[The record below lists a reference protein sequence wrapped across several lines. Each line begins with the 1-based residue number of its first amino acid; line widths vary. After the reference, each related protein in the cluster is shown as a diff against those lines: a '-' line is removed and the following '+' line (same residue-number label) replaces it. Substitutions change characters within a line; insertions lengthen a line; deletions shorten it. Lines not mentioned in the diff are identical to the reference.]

1 MYPSTH
7 EYTLF
12 RQNSWGARILETHAS
27 SLPSLFRSS
36 ITRISLEDKDLRS
49 KEVSK
54 QERDILV
61 LNKAGIVAETIQES
75 TTTANRHGSDSDS
88 DTGKAWKNE
97 LVFVLV

>member
-1 MYPSTH
+1 MKELYLSRVTPQCLS
-7 EYTLF
+7 
-12 RQNSWGARILETHAS
+12 SCIL
-27 SLPSLFRSS
+27 RSS

-75 TTTANRHGSDSDS
+75 TTANRHGSDSDS
-88 DTGKAWKNE
+88 DTGKE
-97 LVFVLV
+97 GVDGG

>member
-75 TTTANRHGSDSDS
+75 SANRGSDSDS
-88 DTGKAWKNE
+88 DTGTALQDNFMP
-97 LVFVLV
+97 VIV

>member
-1 MYPSTH
+1 MSP
-7 EYTLF
+7 L
-12 RQNSWGARILETHAS
+12 L
-27 SLPSLFRSS
+27 SLRSS

-75 TTTANRHGSDSDS
+75 TTANRHGSDSDS
-88 DTGKAWKNE
+88 DTGKESVDGDNE
-97 LVFVLV
+97 LSLFVLV